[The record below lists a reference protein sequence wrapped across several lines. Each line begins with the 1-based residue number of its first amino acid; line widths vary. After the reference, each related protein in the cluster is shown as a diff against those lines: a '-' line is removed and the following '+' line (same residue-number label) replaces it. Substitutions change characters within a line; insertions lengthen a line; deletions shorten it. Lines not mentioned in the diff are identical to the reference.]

1 MSSVLILQFAAHV
14 PPGHFAASLTRLGVP
29 WRVVRIDVGEALPE
43 ALNGISG
50 FGLMGGPMSANDDLP
65 WIAPVLA
72 LVRRAVAAGVPVIGH
87 CLGGQL
93 LARALGGTVG
103 PSPAREI
110 GWGRLDVVDPAAA
123 APWLGGLQEP
133 LDTFQ
138 WHAEAFSIP
147 SGATRILSSA
157 YSPNQA
163 FVHAGRHL
171 ALQCHVEV
179 TPETIAD
186 WCARGAAE
194 LGAGDGRG
202 VQSAA
207 RILAQTPER
216 IVRLHRLADA
226 LYARWTQALVARGA
240 VPPSVPAL

>member
-1 MSSVLILQFAAHV
+1 M

-29 WRVVRIDVGEALPE
+29 WRVARIDAGEPLPE
-43 ALNGISG
+43 TLNGISG
-50 FGLMGGPMSANDDLP
+50 IGLMGGPMSANDDLP
-65 WIAPVLA
+65 WIAPLLA

-110 GWGRLDVVDPAAA
+110 GWGTLDVVDPTAA
-123 APWLGGLQEP
+123 APWLAGLQNP

-138 WHAEAFSIP
+138 WHRESFSIP
-147 SGATRILSSA
+147 RGATRILASA
-157 YSPNQA
+157 YCPNQA
-163 FVHAGRHL
+163 FIHADRHL
-171 ALQCHVEV
+171 AMQCHVEM

-186 WCARGAAE
+186 WCARDAAG

-202 VQSAA
+202 VQSAS
-207 RILAQTPER
+207 RILAETPER
-216 IVRLHRLADA
+216 IARLHRLADA
-226 LYARWTQALVARGA
+226 LYIRWTQNLSA
-240 VPPSVPAL
+240 SPAL